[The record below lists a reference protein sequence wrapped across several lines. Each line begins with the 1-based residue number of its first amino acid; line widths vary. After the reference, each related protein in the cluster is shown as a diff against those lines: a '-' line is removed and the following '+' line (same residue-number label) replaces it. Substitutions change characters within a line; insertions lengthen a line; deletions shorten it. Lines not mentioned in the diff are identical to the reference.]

1 MPRREVDEWILE
13 LDTSFSGREVGL
25 PKIARQR
32 GWMPH
37 IDLLEAQTHL
47 LIRVELA
54 GVAANQVHLV
64 LNQNRHTLS
73 LRGERADDLNA
84 RPERY
89 QAHLLEID
97 EGAFMRE
104 IVLPQGTYD
113 FKQMSA
119 GFKNGILSIIIPK
132 QDQEETFLVVEQIT
146 IKRL

>member
-13 LDTSFSGREVGL
+13 LDTSFSSREVGL

-37 IDLLEAQTHL
+37 IDLLEAPTHL
-47 LIRVELA
+47 LIRAELA
-54 GVAANQVHLV
+54 GVVANQIHLT
-64 LNQNRHTLS
+64 LNQSRHSLV
-73 LRGERADDLNA
+73 LRGERPDDLSS

-97 EGAFMRE
+97 EGAFFRE
-104 IVLPQGTYD
+104 VVLPQGSYN

-119 GFKNGILSIIIPK
+119 GFKNGILTIIIPK
-132 QDQEETFLVVEQIT
+132 QDQDDVVLVVEQIT
-146 IKRL
+146 LKRL